1 VLRLK
6 DFLHSNGFKVLL
18 AVIFIMFGLMLYTA
32 STGSSIF
39 SNLMGFISAPMQKV
53 STVVANNANETA
65 KNATLDANQLK
76 AEYDELKKKNEDLN
90 NKLVDYYQIKQENE
104 QYKSILG
111 LKSQHKDY
119 QLVSAAVIGR
129 DPNDLFYNFSVD
141 KGSLDGV
148 KVNDPVVTSAGLVG
162 YVSSVNATYCKITT
176 ILSADTSI
184 GASDKVTRDS
194 GVVSSNIKLADQGLT
209 KMGYLDANTKV
220 KSGDI
225 IVTSGLGGIYPKD
238 LLIGTVTEVKN
249 EEYDVSLCATVKPFV
264 DVKSVHDVFI
274 ITKFVGQGEIMESSA
289 STASSGGK

>member
-1 VLRLK
+1 MLRLK

>member
-1 VLRLK
+1 MK

-194 GVVSSNIKLADQGLT
+194 GVVSSNTKLADQGLT

>member
-1 VLRLK
+1 MK